1 MLSFLNVD
9 LSCMKT
15 DKFVGFKL
23 YLVCNITRDCKNS
36 QRGLLFLES
45 QFINGKCHM
54 LIITRQ
60 IG

>member
-1 MLSFLNVD
+1 
-9 LSCMKT
+9 MKT

-36 QRGLLFLES
+36 QKRVWFLEG

>member
-36 QRGLLFLES
+36 QKRVWFLEG